1 MYYKIWILVYKC
13 AYIDCCTDENSLN
26 LCQLECHVTV
36 AIDPASIKF
45 TEYKSKKYPQLR
57 LTIVQG

>member
-1 MYYKIWILVYKC
+1 M
-13 AYIDCCTDENSLN
+13 DCCTDANSLN